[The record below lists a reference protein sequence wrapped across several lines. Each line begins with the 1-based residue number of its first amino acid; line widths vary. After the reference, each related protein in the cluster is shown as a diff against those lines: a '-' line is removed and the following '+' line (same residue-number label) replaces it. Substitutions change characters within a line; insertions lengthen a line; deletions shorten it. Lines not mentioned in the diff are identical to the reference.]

1 MQRKELR
8 NKLPNKWH
16 CRSCPPGEIAI
27 PCHYRIFLVHHYRI
41 FLVQINLMIHD
52 EYLNIWISSVSEL
65 VDLKDSSSF
74 KQLQAAF

>member
-27 PCHYRIFLVHHYRI
+27 PCHYRI

-74 KQLQAAF
+74 KQLQAALE